1 MINRS
6 YIIAGCVALGAG
18 LWILSGQWA
27 EQDSAA
33 QTTRAADTPS
43 DQQARAV
50 RIATIAAR
58 PWQRRVVIRGQTAAS
73 RKVEIRAE
81 TAGRIDAVPVKEGT
95 AVKAGDVIA
104 RIAPAERTASL
115 AEATALV
122 RQRQVELRAAEAL
135 AKKGFRSD
143 TKLAEAKAQY
153 DAAKARIAQI
163 ETDIAR
169 TTITSPFDGVLE
181 ARHVELGDYL
191 QIGDQVARIVD
202 LDPVLVVG
210 DVSEREI
217 QGLKRGM
224 VARATLVGGGQ
235 VEGTIRF
242 IASVADPVTRTFR
255 IEMAVPNPEN
265 RVRDGL
271 TSQMEVPIE
280 TRPAHF
286 LTPALLTLDPA
297 GRLGVKGLDQDDL
310 VVFYPIRILADGIGG
325 IWVDGLPQSLRI
337 ITVGQEFVRAGQ
349 QVKPVA
355 DTSGPA
361 S

>member
-6 YIIAGCVALGAG
+6 YIIAGFVAVAAS
-18 LWILSGQWA
+18 LWVLSGQWA

-33 QTTRAADTPS
+33 QATNAADTPS
-43 DQQARAV
+43 KQQARAV
-50 RIATIAAR
+50 RVVTIAAR

-73 RKVEIRAE
+73 RMVEVRAE
-81 TAGRIDAVPVKEGT
+81 TAGLIDAVPVKEGT
-95 AVKAGDVIA
+95 AIKAGDVIA

-115 AEATALV
+115 AEASALL

-143 TKLAEAKAQY
+143 TQLAEAKAQF
-153 DAAKARIAQI
+153 DAARARIVQI

-169 TTITSPFDGVLE
+169 TTITAPFDGILE
-181 ARHVELGDYL
+181 SRHVELGDYL
-191 QIGDQVARIVD
+191 KVGDKVAKLVD
-202 LDPVLVVG
+202 LNPVLVVG

-217 QGLKRGM
+217 QGLKKDM
-224 VARATLVGGGQ
+224 VARATLVDGAR

-242 IASVADPVTRTFR
+242 IGSVADPVTRTFR
-255 IEMAVPNPEN
+255 IEVAVLNPET
-265 RVRDGL
+265 RIRDGL
-271 TSQMEVPIE
+271 TSQMEIPIE

-297 GRLGVKGLDQDDL
+297 GRIGVKGLDRDDQ
-310 VVFYPIRILADGIGG
+310 VVFYPVRILADGIGG

-337 ITVGQEFVRAGQ
+337 ISVGQEFVRAGQ
-349 QVKPVA
+349 KVEPVA
-355 DTSGPA
+355 DTGGP
-361 S
+361 SS